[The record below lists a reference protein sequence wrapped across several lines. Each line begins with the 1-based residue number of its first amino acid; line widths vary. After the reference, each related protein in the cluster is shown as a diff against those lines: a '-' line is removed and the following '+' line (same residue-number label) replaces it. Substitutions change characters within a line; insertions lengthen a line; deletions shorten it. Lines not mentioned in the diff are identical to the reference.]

1 MKNQIN
7 LIGAPSS
14 AGAHAPGQEK
24 APALLRQAGI
34 LEVFSDVGLQVQDM
48 GDLPGFRYRHDPGS
62 PRARN
67 IKDVVTN
74 ARRVA
79 DFVGETLG
87 NGGKYIVL
95 GGDCTNGVGA
105 IAGATRD
112 NNIRTGVIYL
122 DMHGDLNTPETVA
135 SGALDW
141 MGVAHLLGADGCVPE
156 YANLDDR
163 CPVLQND
170 QIVLLGW
177 DYDGSNSDAEREA
190 IIRRKLDVVFLD
202 ELQANPT
209 AAAKRAMQLLGP
221 VDRIVVHFDVDVIDF
236 AECPLGENYRHGEGC
251 TLAQAMTAL
260 STIASTPEY
269 AGVTVAQLNPDHG
282 EEDLATLKLFSIAFT
297 EALAGKSPLD

>member
-1 MKNQIN
+1 MKNQTI
-7 LIGAPSS
+7 LLGAPSS

-24 APALLRQAGI
+24 APTQLRQAGI
-34 LEVFSDVGLQVQDM
+34 LEDFANAGLNVQDR
-48 GDLPGFRYRHDPGS
+48 GDLPAYRYRQDPDS

-79 DFVGETLG
+79 DFVGETLENG
-87 NGGKYIVL
+87 NKYIVL

-141 MGVAHLLGADGCVPE
+141 MGVAHLLGAKGTVTE
-156 YANLDDR
+156 FANLDGR

-177 DYDGSNSDAEREA
+177 DYEGSNSDAEPEA
-190 IIRRKLDVVFLD
+190 IIRRKIDVVFLD
-202 ELQANPT
+202 ELQADPA
-209 AAAKRAMQLLGP
+209 AAAKRALQLLGP
-221 VDRIVVHFDVDVIDF
+221 VNRVVVHFDVDVIDF

-251 TLAQAMTAL
+251 TLAQAMAAL
-260 STIASTPEY
+260 STIATTPEY

-282 EEDLATLKLFSIAFT
+282 EEDLATLKLFSRGFAD
-297 EALAGKSPLD
+297 ALAGNSPLA